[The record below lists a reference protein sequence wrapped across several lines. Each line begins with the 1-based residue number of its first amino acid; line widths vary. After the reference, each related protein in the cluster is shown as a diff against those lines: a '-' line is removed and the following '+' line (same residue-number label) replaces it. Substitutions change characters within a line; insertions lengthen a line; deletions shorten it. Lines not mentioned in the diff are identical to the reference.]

1 MPHRFEDARYERL
14 MSAERRRRLPPES
27 ILHDIG
33 LKPGQT
39 FVDIGSG
46 PGYFA
51 LPAARI
57 VGRSGRVFGLDVS
70 PFMLGHLRRLAAR
83 EKAPQVR
90 VRKIPE
96 AGVSF
101 PSGADYYFLANVFH
115 EIEDKA
121 AYLRDLRTAMAVCS
135 RLVIIDFFR
144 KKTIGGPPL
153 RDRIPL
159 RTLRTLL
166 ADTGFAVERVFR
178 PNEDEYG
185 VIARR
190 RPGARP

>member
-1 MPHRFEDARYERL
+1 MPHRFEDARYKRL
-14 MSAERRRRLPPES
+14 MSAERRRRLPPER
-27 ILHDIG
+27 ILQEIG
-33 LKPGQT
+33 LKPGRT
-39 FVDIGSG
+39 LVDIGSG

-57 VGRSGRVFGLDVS
+57 VGPSGRVFGLDVS
-70 PFMLGHLRRLAAR
+70 PFMLRHLRDLAAR
-83 EKAPQVR
+83 KNASQIH

-101 PSGADYYFLANVFH
+101 PPKADFYFLANVFH

-121 AYLRDLRTAMAVCS
+121 AYLRDLRTAMTACS

-144 KKTIGGPPL
+144 KKTTGGPPF

-178 PNEDEYG
+178 PNTDEYG
-185 VIARR
+185 VIAVIRR
-190 RPGARP
+190 QGI